1 MAKQPRKN
9 GRNGATQV
17 ARKPRVTEQRPE
29 NGNGHLELQSSTTA
43 TATTARLPV
52 LKTYKIYIG
61 GKFPRTESGRY
72 YLLKDAKGAALANI
86 CLGSRKDFREAVV
99 AARAAQ
105 SSWAGKSAYN
115 RGQILY
121 RIAEMLEGRAP
132 QFVAELQLTG
142 ATAAA
147 ATREVE
153 LAIDRLLYYAG
164 WADKYQQV
172 FSSVN

>member
-43 TATTARLPV
+43 TATTSRLPV

-61 GKFPRTESGRY
+61 GKFPRTESGRC
-72 YLLKDAKGAALANI
+72 YLLKNSSGDPIANM
-86 CLGSRKDFREAVV
+86 CLSSRKDFRDAVV

-105 SSWAGKSAYN
+105 SGWAKRSAYN
-115 RGQILY
+115 RAQILY
-121 RIAEMLEGRAP
+121 RIAEMLEGRAA
-132 QFVAELQLTG
+132 QFIDELTQLG
-142 ATAAA
+142 
-147 ATREVE
+147 
-153 LAIDRLLYYAG
+153 
-164 WADKYQQV
+164 
-172 FSSVN
+172 

>member
-1 MAKQPRKN
+1 MAKQSRSKN

-17 ARKPRVTEQRPE
+17 ARKPRVTESRPQ
-29 NGNGHLELQSSTTA
+29 NGNGHVEIAPSSTS
-43 TATTARLPV
+43 ARLPV

-72 YLLKDAKGAALANI
+72 YLLKDAKGAAVANI
-86 CLGSRKDFREAVV
+86 CLSSRKDFREAVV

-121 RIAEMLEGRAP
+121 RIAEMLEGRAA
-132 QFVAELQLTG
+132 QFVDELTQTG
-142 ATAAA
+142 SAPAAA
-147 ATREVE
+147 LAEVE
-153 LAIDRLLYYAG
+153 RAIDRVLYYAG
-164 WADKYQQV
+164 WSDKY
-172 FSSVN
+172 